1 MKRWVA
7 VVHLPPLP
15 GSPLYEGP
23 LPAIVDRAVEE
34 ARRLTEAGAWAV
46 LLENF
51 GDRPFYRRR
60 VPPITVAAM
69 AHVASRVATQVGCR
83 LGISMLRNDALSGL
97 AVAAA
102 VGGAFIR
109 VNVLTG
115 VVVSDQGLISG
126 PAAVLLRAR
135 RYWSASSVEVW
146 ADFRVK
152 HGHPLVE
159 RPVEDELADLL
170 ERGLADAVIVSGPR
184 TGQAPDRMWVQRV
197 RQAVPEAVVWLGS
210 GATPEN
216 VADYLPFVDGVIV
229 GSYLREGGVAGRPLD
244 PRRVERWVRAW
255 QTSSP
260 SESSG
265 SPSPRARQSRS
276 GGS

>member
-23 LPAIVDRAVEE
+23 LSAIVDRAVEE
-34 ARRLTEAGAWAV
+34 ARQLTEAGAWAV

-69 AHVASRVATQVGCR
+69 THVASRVVAQVGGR

-102 VGGAFIR
+102 VGAAFLR

-115 VVVSDQGLISG
+115 VVATDQGLISG
-126 PAAVLLRAR
+126 PAAVLLRYR
-135 RYWSASSVEVW
+135 RYWSAPSVEVW

-152 HGHPLVE
+152 HGRPLVE
-159 RPVEDELADLL
+159 RPVGDELADLL

-184 TGQAPDRMWVQRV
+184 TGQAPDPAWVETV
-197 RQAVPEAVVWLGS
+197 RRAAPEAVVWLGS

-216 VADYLPFVDGVIV
+216 LADFLPLVDGVIV
-229 GSYLREGGVAGRPLD
+229 GSYLREGGMAGRPLD

-260 SESSG
+260 SGSSA
-265 SPSPRARQSRS
+265 SPPPRARRPRS

>member
-7 VVHLPPLP
+7 VIHLPPLP

-23 LPAIVDRAVEE
+23 LSAIVERAVGE

-60 VPPITVAAM
+60 VPPVTVAAM
-69 AHVASRVATQVGCR
+69 THVASQVAARVGCR
-83 LGISMLRNDALSGL
+83 IGISMLRNDALSGL

-102 VGGAFIR
+102 VGGTFIR

-115 VVVSDQGLISG
+115 TVATDQGLISG
-126 PAAVLLRAR
+126 PAATLLRFR
-135 RYWSASSVEVW
+135 RYWSAPDVEVW

-152 HGHPLVE
+152 HGAPLVE

-184 TGQAPDRMWVQRV
+184 TGQAPDPAWVRVV
-197 RQAVPEAVVWLGS
+197 RQAAPAAIVWLGS

-216 VADYLPFVDGVIV
+216 LADFLPLVDGVIV
-229 GSYLREGGVAGRPLD
+229 GSYLRVDGVAGRPLD
-244 PRRVERWVRAW
+244 PQRVERWVRAW
-255 QTSSP
+255 QTSNPSGSSESP
-260 SESSG
+260 SR
-265 SPSPRARQSRS
+265 RARRPRS
-276 GGS
+276 DGS

>member
-23 LPAIVDRAVEE
+23 LSAIVDRAVEE

-69 AHVASRVATQVGCR
+69 AHVASRVIARVGCR

-115 VVVSDQGLISG
+115 VIVGDQGLISG
-126 PAAVLLRAR
+126 PAAALLRAR
-135 RYWSASSVEVW
+135 RYWSAPEVEVW
-146 ADFRVK
+146 ADLRVK
-152 HGHPLVE
+152 HGRPLVE
-159 RPVEDELADLL
+159 RPMEEELADLL

-184 TGQAPDRMWVQRV
+184 TGQPPDPTWVQAV
-197 RQAVPEAVVWLGS
+197 RQAGPEAVVWLGS

-216 VADYLPFVDGVIV
+216 LADFLPFVDGVIV

-260 SESSG
+260 SGSSA
-265 SPSPRARQSRS
+265 SPSPKARRSRS

>member
-23 LPAIVDRAVEE
+23 LSAIVDRAVEE

-69 AHVASRVATQVGCR
+69 THVASRVVAQVGCR
-83 LGISMLRNDALSGL
+83 IGISMLRNDALSGL

-102 VGGAFIR
+102 VGGHFIR

-115 VVVSDQGLISG
+115 VVLTDQGLVSG
-126 PAAVLLRAR
+126 PAARLLRYR
-135 RYWSASSVEVW
+135 RYWSAPAVEVW

-184 TGQAPDRMWVQRV
+184 TGQPPDPAWVRRI
-197 RQAVPEAVVWLGS
+197 RQAAPGAVLWLGS

-216 VADYLPFVDGVIV
+216 LADFLPFIDGVIV

-244 PRRVERWVRAW
+244 RRRVERWVHAW
-255 QTSSP
+255 PTSNP

-265 SPSPRARQSRS
+265 SPSPRGRRSRS